1 MNNEVVESIQKLVEK
16 VRDENHII
24 NPIIRDD
31 VFSILQACKCTVLYY
46 PLEGENKEGCDGCHV
61 QKPVGD
67 NLEQFVFINTNN
79 TRERQAF
86 SAAHELGHIWD
97 VDLQIMK
104 EFPNEQLDAEEI
116 INRFA
121 AEILM
126 PESLFL
132 NVMADYLKKINH
144 QGPTIKAKDLI
155 ELIAYLMNY
164 FFVPFKAVVY
174 RFIEL
179 DKLKSEFGERI
190 LKYKD
195 SQILDEIIVVN
206 QYTRLNIRNQLK
218 SMDNLQEY
226 WEISKQKELLSK
238 RLLAKVQEIFGFDD
252 LEEELSGEYKLEE

>member
-1 MNNEVVESIQKLVEK
+1 MNDEIVKSIQKLVEK
-16 VRDENHII
+16 VREENNII

-31 VFSILQACKCTVLYY
+31 VFSILQACNCTVLYY
-46 PLEGENKEGCDGCHV
+46 PLEGESKEGCDGCHI

-67 NLEQFVFINTNN
+67 NLEQFVFINSNN

-86 SAAHELGHIWD
+86 SAAHELGHIWN
-97 VDLQIMK
+97 VDLRIMK
-104 EFPNEQLDAEEI
+104 EFPDKELDAEEI

-121 AEILM
+121 AELLM
-126 PESLFL
+126 PEDLFL
-132 NVMADYLKKINH
+132 RIMADYLKRINYH
-144 QGPTIKAKDLI
+144 GPTIKTKDLL

-179 DKLKSEFGERI
+179 DKLKKKFEERI

-195 SQILDEIIVVN
+195 SQILDEIIVMN
-206 QYTRLNIRNQLK
+206 QYTRLNIRNKLK

-226 WEISKQKELLSK
+226 WEKSKQEELISDK
-238 RLLAKVQEIFGFDD
+238 LLNKIQDMFGFGD
-252 LEEELSGEYKLEE
+252 LEEELSGEFKLEE